1 VIVYKSLKVIAKKF
15 LSEYK
20 TLNKKRIISLNQA
33 LLKPEVQ
40 EFIFSYT
47 GDTSKLAFG
56 ADIFDEVSN
65 IQLLQQVESRRT
77 IEKKLPTWFTSKN
90 ILYPPKL
97 NLEQTSSEATA
108 AYKASLLH
116 GNTLADI
123 TGGFGIDAFYFAKV
137 FKNVTH
143 FEKNTALSNMAAHN
157 FEALEKGSIQCIA
170 KDGLQGIS
178 NDLFDVLYVD
188 PSRRNETKGK
198 VFFLNDCEPNV
209 PAQIDYLLDRCKTLL
224 VKTSPMLDISVG
236 LGELKHVV
244 EVHIVALNNEVKE
257 LLWLVKKEASENIPI
272 YAINIT
278 ATGTETFSFIPEI
291 KVATSFSSPLQF
303 LYEPNAA
310 ILKGG
315 GFQYI
320 SEAYNLKK
328 LHKHSHLF
336 TSEVLRDFPGRSF
349 IIKKVVP
356 YTKKEMR
363 GITFAKANI
372 TIRNFPESV
381 ATLRKKWKIKEGGS
395 SYLFFTTL
403 ENEDKIMLICAK
415 V

>member
-1 VIVYKSLKVIAKKF
+1 M
-15 LSEYK
+15 
-20 TLNKKRIISLNQA
+20 NQA
-33 LLKPEVQ
+33 LLNPEIQ
-40 EFIFSYT
+40 EFICSYT

-108 AYKASLLH
+108 AYKASIVK
-116 GNTLADI
+116 GNLLADI
-123 TGGFGIDAFYFAKV
+123 TGGFGIDAFYFAKN
-137 FKNVTH
+137 FKKVIH
-143 FEKNTALSNMAAHN
+143 FEKNTVLSDLAAHN
-157 FEALEKGSIQCIA
+157 FEVLEQTNVQCIV
-170 KDGLQGIS
+170 KDGLKGIN
-178 NDLFDVLYVD
+178 NDVFDVLYVD

-209 PAQIDYLLDRCKTLL
+209 PGQIDYLLNRCKTLL

-236 LGELKHVV
+236 LRELRHVV

-257 LLWLVKKEASENIPI
+257 LLWLVKKEVSENITI
-272 YAINIT
+272 HSVNRT
-278 ATGTETFSFIPEI
+278 ATGTETFSFIPSI
-291 KVATSFSSPLQF
+291 KAATTFSSPLQF

-320 SEAYNLKK
+320 SEAYKVKK
-328 LHKHSHLF
+328 LHQHSHLF
-336 TSEVLRDFPGRSF
+336 TSDVLRDFPGRSF

-381 ATLRKKWKIKEGGS
+381 ATLRKKWKIKDGGGL
-395 SYLFFTTL
+395 YLFFTTL